1 LDVSSSFGSLWLMV
15 QYFRLLVEVGYNN
28 VYIYIDLYML

>member
-1 LDVSSSFGSLWLMV
+1 LDVSSSFGSLWLME

-28 VYIYIDLYML
+28 VYIYI